1 MKHLVT
7 DISGH
12 GLGHLAQAAPVVSRL
27 MSMVTGIRLTIR
39 SSLPENLLRT
49 WINTP
54 FDYVRTDPDRGMI
67 MHDAITV
74 DVEASCA
81 WYESFHAD
89 YEKRLKGEILS
100 LEILRPDL
108 LLSDIPWI
116 GLESAHRLGIPS
128 VALCSLNW
136 SDIYRHYCHR
146 QKTCDEIAERILS
159 AYACAHC
166 FLQPEPAMPMPELD
180 NTRQIPPIARVG
192 QASRNLLHS
201 LAETRDT
208 KRFILLSLGGIG
220 MQFPPE
226 TLPVLQDT
234 VWIVPD
240 TFETDR
246 NDVIAQSSLG
256 MRYIDLLASV
266 DLVVTKTGYGALVEA
281 VVNRTPVLCIKRPG
295 WPEERGLFDWCK
307 KHGYFESIGFQD
319 LASPAANEI
328 ITSLMQ
334 IEWKKETVVADG
346 DRHAA
351 KVLSTCLHQT

>member
-27 MSMVTGIRLTIR
+27 MSMVTGIHLTIR
-39 SSLPENLLRT
+39 SSLPEKLLRE
-49 WINTP
+49 WIRAP
-54 FDYVRTDPDRGMI
+54 FDYVSTDPDRSMI

-89 YEKRLKGEILS
+89 YEERLKREILS
-100 LEILRPDL
+100 LERLRPDL

-136 SDIYRHYCHR
+136 SDIYRHYCHQYR
-146 QKTCDEIAERILS
+146 KCEEIADRILS
-159 AYACAHC
+159 AYSSANL
-166 FLQPEPAMPMPELD
+166 FLQPQPAMPMNRLG
-180 NTRQIPPIARVG
+180 NTKQIPPIARVG
-192 QASRNLLHS
+192 QARRKQLRS

-226 TLPVLQDT
+226 ALPVLQDT

-240 TFETDR
+240 IFETAR
-246 NDVIAQSSLG
+246 QDVIAQSSLG

-281 VVNRTPVLCIKRPG
+281 VVNQIPVLCIERPG
-295 WPEERGLFDWCK
+295 WPEEPGLFAWCK
-307 KHGYFESIGFQD
+307 EHGYFEQTRFEELGSDATRESMTRLIN
-319 LASPAANEI
+319 SSWN
-328 ITSLMQ
+328 
-334 IEWKKETVVADG
+334 KEPVIADG

-351 KVLSTCLHQT
+351 KALSTCLHQA